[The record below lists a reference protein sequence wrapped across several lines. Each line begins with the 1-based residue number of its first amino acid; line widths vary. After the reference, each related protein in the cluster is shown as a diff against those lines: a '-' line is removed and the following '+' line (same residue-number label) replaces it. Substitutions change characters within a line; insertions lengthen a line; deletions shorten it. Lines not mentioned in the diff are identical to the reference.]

1 MKLLFLD
8 IDGVLNSEEYAIWCT
23 ENDEGKEYIKNGGD
37 IFIDKK
43 AVFRIKELCE
53 KYNVR
58 LVISSSWRIFTLETT
73 KHEFERYKDLKL
85 LNKYI
90 VGITPNYINLD
101 NIPRGKEIDDFLT
114 IVLDKS
120 AQISNIALY
129 DIKFFNSDDLNIEYC
144 IVDDDKDM
152 LDKQMKNFVHID
164 NYIGITDNDIE
175 KIKQIL
181 NIVHDKL
188 NYNREQLR

>member
-8 IDGVLNSEEYAIWCT
+8 IDGVLNSEEYAIQRT
-23 ENDEGKEYIKNGGD
+23 ENDKGKEYIKNGGD
-37 IFIDKK
+37 IFIGKK
-43 AVFRIKELCE
+43 AVYRIKELCE
-53 KYNVR
+53 KCNVR
-58 LVISSSWRIFTLETT
+58 LVISSSWRIFTLEAT
-73 KHEFERYKDLKL
+73 KHEFERYKDLKP

-120 AQISNIALY
+120 VQTYNVVLY
-129 DIKFFNSDDLNIEYC
+129 DINFFNSDDLNIEYC
-144 IVDDDKDM
+144 IIDDDNDM
-152 LDKQMKNFVHID
+152 LDKQMNNFVHID
-164 NYIGITDNDIE
+164 NYTGITDNDIK

-181 NIVHDKL
+181 NIVQD
-188 NYNREQLR
+188 N

>member
-23 ENDEGKEYIKNGGD
+23 ENDKGKEYIKNGGN

-43 AVFRIKELCE
+43 AVYRIKELCE

-58 LVISSSWRIFTLETT
+58 LVISSSWRIFTLEAT
-73 KHEFERYKDLKL
+73 KHEFERYKDLIP

-120 AQISNIALY
+120 AQTYNIALY
-129 DIKFFNSDDLNIEYC
+129 DIKFFNSDNLNIEYC
-144 IVDDDKDM
+144 IIDDDKDM
-152 LDKQMKNFVHID
+152 LDKQMNNFVHID
-164 NYIGITDNDIE
+164 NYKGITDNDIE
-175 KIKQIL
+175 NIKQIL
-181 NIVHDKL
+181 NIVQD
-188 NYNREQLR
+188 N

>member
-8 IDGVLNSEEYAIWCT
+8 IDGVLNSEKYAIWCT

-58 LVISSSWRIFTLETT
+58 LVISSSWRIFTLEAT
-73 KHEFERYKDLKL
+73 KHEFERYKDLKS

-101 NIPRGKEIDDFLT
+101 NIPRGNEIDDFLT

-120 AQISNIALY
+120 AQTYNIALY
-129 DIKFFNSDDLNIEYC
+129 DIKFFNSDNLNIEYC

-181 NIVHDKL
+181 NIVQD
-188 NYNREQLR
+188 N

>member
-23 ENDEGKEYIKNGGD
+23 ENDEGKKYIKNGGD

-58 LVISSSWRIFTLETT
+58 LVISSSWRIFTVEAT
-73 KHEFERYKDLKL
+73 KHEFERYKDLKC

-90 VGITPNYINLD
+90 VGITPNYRNLD
-101 NIPRGKEIDDFLT
+101 DIPRGTEIDDFLM
-114 IVLDKS
+114 IVLNKS
-120 AQISNIALY
+120 AQVYNIVLY
-129 DIKFFNSDDLNIEYC
+129 DIDFFNSNDLNIDYC
-144 IVDDDKDM
+144 IIDDDIDM
-152 LDKQMKNFVHID
+152 LDKQMNNFVHID
-164 NYIGITDNDIE
+164 NYTGITDNDIE

-181 NIVHDKL
+181 NIVQD
-188 NYNREQLR
+188 N